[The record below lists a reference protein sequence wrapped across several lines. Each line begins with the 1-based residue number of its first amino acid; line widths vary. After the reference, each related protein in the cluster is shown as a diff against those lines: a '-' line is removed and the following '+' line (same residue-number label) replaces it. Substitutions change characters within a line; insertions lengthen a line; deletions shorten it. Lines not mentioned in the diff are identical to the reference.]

1 MREEKTKTKKE
12 RLVSYGGGTLSE
24 FPPGPLS
31 CTPKPPTARSL
42 LLSKWAPAPPTTVP
56 VFTAEPPEV
65 DCSEVVTSIVV
76 CKPWP
81 PGIPRLAL
89 RLEPPLHVVL
99 VGVSVQFNFAKAG
112 VAALILT
119 VVTAAI
125 IADFKIIFSR
135 FEKGLQSR

>member
-1 MREEKTKTKKE
+1 MGEGHC
-12 RLVSYGGGTLSE
+12 LNFHQGLCHVHQNHP
-24 FPPGPLS
+24 PPGLYCYQS
-31 CTPKPPTARSL
+31 GLLRRRQRYRYL
-42 LLSKWAPAPPTTVP
+42 LLSRL
-56 VFTAEPPEV
+56 EV